1 MSADTGG
8 PSTADDSTGATTGV
22 TTGEAEVVDLCRDL
36 LRIDTSNFGDDSGP
50 GERVAAEHV
59 MELLHEVGLQ
69 PEYIE
74 GFPRRGNVVLRIP
87 GEEKATA
94 ERGALLLHG
103 HLDVVPAQ
111 AADWKV
117 DPFSG
122 EIADG
127 CLWGRGA
134 VDMKDMD
141 AMLLAIVRDM
151 ARTGRKPPRDLVV
164 AFLADEEAAGVQG
177 ADWLVEHRPELFEG
191 VTEAVSEVGGF
202 SVDLDGQRAYLL
214 QTAEKGLAWLRLVAH
229 GRAGHG
235 SQVGTDNAVTRL
247 CAAVTRIGGYG
258 WPLEYTATVRQFLEG
273 VSEITGVRFD
283 ETDPSALLATL
294 GTTARWVG
302 ATLQNTSNPTVLD
315 AGYKH
320 NVIPGTATALID
332 TRFLPGRQEE
342 LMATI
347 RELAGPRVDVEE
359 VNVSPALE
367 TEFAAPLVDTMTSAL
382 LAEDPGAK
390 VLPYCLSG
398 GTDNKS
404 FSRLGIR
411 GYGFAP
417 LRLPAGMDFAGM
429 FHGIDE
435 RVPVD
440 ALEFG
445 VRVLQRFV
453 ATC

>member
-1 MSADTGG
+1 MSEH
-8 PSTADDSTGATTGV
+8 SSTGPGTAG
-22 TTGEAEVVDLCRDL
+22 GAAEAEVVDLCRDL
-36 LRIDTSNFGDDSGP
+36 LRIDTSNYGDGSGP

-59 MELLHEVGLQ
+59 MGLLHEVGLT
-69 PEYIE
+69 PEYVE
-74 GFPRRGNVVLRIP
+74 GFPQRGNVVVRIP
-87 GEEKATA
+87 GDERGTA

-117 DPFSG
+117 DPFAG

-141 AMLLAIVRDM
+141 AMLLAVVRDM
-151 ARTGRKPPRDLVV
+151 ARTRTRPPRDLVV

-177 ADWLVEHRPELFEG
+177 AQWLVDHRPELFEG

-247 CAAVTRIGGYG
+247 CAAVMRIGEHT

-273 VSEITGVRFD
+273 VSEITGVAFD

-302 ATLQNTSNPTVLD
+302 ATLQNTANPTVLD

-320 NVIPGTATALID
+320 NVIPGTASALID

-347 RELAGPRVDVEE
+347 RELAGDRVDVEV
-359 VNVSPALE
+359 VNESVALE
-367 TEFAAPLVDTMTSAL
+367 TEFAAPLVDRMTAAL

-404 FSRLGIR
+404 FSHLGIR